1 MLLADNYSML
11 GEKRTIIKY
20 LFGGKN
26 EYLFGGGNKYMI
38 GDGNKYLFGAGNKYL
53 ILPQWTNMLAAD

>member
-11 GEKRTIIKY
+11 GEKRTTIKY
-20 LFGGKN
+20 LFGG
-26 EYLFGGGNKYMI
+26 
-38 GDGNKYLFGAGNKYL
+38 GNKYLFGAGNKYL

>member
-11 GEKRTIIKY
+11 GEKRTTIK
-20 LFGGKN
+20 
-26 EYLFGGGNKYMI
+26 YLFGGGNKYMI